1 MNTDDLTAEQ
11 CEKLREQIG
20 PHRLYLRPLLDR
32 MYKRGWSEA
41 DELFQ
46 LNQGKRQVLGR
57 G

>member
-32 MYKRGWSEA
+32 IYKRGWSEA